1 MGSMRVG
8 RCLKS
13 FLEVLRFVV
22 TEYCAVRSHGDLI
35 RVENY
40 VFCLRGIWEAL
51 GELEAE
57 EASDRHLEV
66 RSHKLQPLSAKM
78 QFSLKHNNFMVC
90 F

>member
-1 MGSMRVG
+1 MGSLRVG

-13 FLEVLRFVV
+13 LLEVLRFVV
-22 TEYCAVRSHGDLI
+22 TEYRAVRSHGDLI

-40 VFCLRGIWEAL
+40 VSFLKVIWEAL

-66 RSHKLQPLSAKM
+66 RSQKLQPLSAKM
-78 QFSLKHNNFMVC
+78 QF
-90 F
+90 

>member
-1 MGSMRVG
+1 MFFAILVSKMGSLRVG

-22 TEYCAVRSHGDLI
+22 TEYRAVRSHGDLI
-35 RVENY
+35 RVD
-40 VFCLRGIWEAL
+40 FLFFLRGIWEAL

-66 RSHKLQPLSAKM
+66 RSQKLQRLSAKM
-78 QFSLKHNNFMVC
+78 QF
-90 F
+90 